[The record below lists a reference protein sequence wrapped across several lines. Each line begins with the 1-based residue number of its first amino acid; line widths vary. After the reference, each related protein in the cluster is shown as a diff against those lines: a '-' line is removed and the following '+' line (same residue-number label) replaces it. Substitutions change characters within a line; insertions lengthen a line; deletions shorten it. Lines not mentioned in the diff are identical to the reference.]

1 MIGDSWTHKI
11 ARICI
16 LPLVNTSISPN
27 HVTIIRLITGVVACV
42 AFALKINLIGGI
54 FFVREEKI
62 IFTLHLNI

>member
-16 LPLVNTSISPN
+16 LPLVNTSVSPS
-27 HVTIIRLITGVVACV
+27 HVTIIRLITGIVACV

-54 FFVREEKI
+54 FWFKKLFIIKI
-62 IFTLHLNI
+62 F